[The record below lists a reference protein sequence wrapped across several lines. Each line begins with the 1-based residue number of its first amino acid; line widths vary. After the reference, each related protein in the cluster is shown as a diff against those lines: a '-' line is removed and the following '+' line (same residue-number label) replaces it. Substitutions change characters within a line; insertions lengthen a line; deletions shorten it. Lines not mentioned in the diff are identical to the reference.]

1 MKSVKAFLVISFF
14 LFATLSVFA
23 QEGDV
28 KVLDEVIARVNTE
41 VILRSAFDRQLE
53 DFITEMRQRGMEV
66 TELEKKVAEIK
77 PSIIDSL
84 IDQQLLTQRAKELSV
99 EVEGQVNEQFVR
111 LMKEN
116 NLTSLDELEQKMRE
130 VGIDINENKR
140 MLRSRFMADAVLNRE
155 VYGDIYRKMTEGAK
169 KEFYEKH
176 KDWFSTPGEVEL
188 SRLFIRKPTNPLLQQ
203 QALTKAKEIATQ
215 IQGGGD
221 FKAFVMSKSEDSSE
235 IVRKSGYIGWV
246 PLPQLSNEI
255 RGAVEKLEVG
265 KITDPIPVEGGFALF
280 IVGARKEPVV
290 KPFETDEVKGAVTQR
305 LVMEKGEDA
314 VKEYLAHLREDAFIE
329 IDPKYQ
335 VPGLKTTS
343 ASIKRTP
350 FSEES
355 DKERNKRL
363 KREKKEK
370 EKQNKEAAKAKETV
384 QK

>member
-1 MKSVKAFLVISFF
+1 MKSVKSFLLISFF
-14 LFATLSVFA
+14 LFASASIFA

-53 DFITEMRQRGMEV
+53 DFIAEMRQRGMEV

-77 PSIIDSL
+77 PTIIDSL
-84 IDQQLLTQRAKELSV
+84 IDQQLLTQRAKEISV

-130 VGIDINENKR
+130 VGIDINEQKR
-140 MLRSRFMADAVLNRE
+140 LMRSRFMADAVLNRE
-155 VYGDIYRKMTEGAK
+155 VYGDLYRKLTEGAK

-188 SRLFIRKPTNPLLQQ
+188 SRLFIRKPSNPLLQQ
-203 QALTKAKEIATQ
+203 QALTKAKDIAAQ

-221 FKAFVMSKSEDSSE
+221 FKAFVMSKSEDPRE
-235 IVRKSGYIGWV
+235 VVVKSGYIGWV
-246 PLPQLSNEI
+246 PMPQLSNEI
-255 RGAVEKLEVG
+255 RGAVEKLEIG
-265 KITDPIPVEGGFALF
+265 KVTAPILVEGGFAIF
-280 IVGARKEPVV
+280 IVNARKEPVV

-329 IDPKYQ
+329 IDAKYQ

-343 ASIKRTP
+343 ANIKRTP

-370 EKQNKEAAKAKETV
+370 ERQNKETAKTKEAA

>member
-1 MKSVKAFLVISFF
+1 MKSVKSFF
-14 LFATLSVFA
+14 LVSFLLFASMSVFA

-53 DFITEMRQRGMEV
+53 DFIAEMRQRGMEV

-77 PSIIDSL
+77 PTIIDSL
-84 IDQQLLTQRAKELSV
+84 IDQQLLTQRAKEISV

-130 VGIDINENKR
+130 VGIDINEQKR
-140 MLRSRFMADAVLNRE
+140 LMRSRFMADAVLNRE
-155 VYGDIYRKMTEGAK
+155 VYGDLYRKLTEGAK

-188 SRLFIRKPTNPLLQQ
+188 SRLFIRKPSNPLLQQ

-221 FKAFVMSKSEDSSE
+221 FKAFVMSKSEDSRE
-235 IVRKSGYIGWV
+235 VVVKSGYIGWV
-246 PLPQLSNEI
+246 PMPQLSNEI
-255 RGAVEKLEVG
+255 RGAVEKLEIG
-265 KITDPIPVEGGFALF
+265 KVTDPILVEGGFAIF
-280 IVGARKEPVV
+280 IVNARKEPVV

-314 VKEYLAHLREDAFIE
+314 VKEYLAHLREDTFIQ
-329 IDPKYQ
+329 IDAKYQ

-343 ASIKRTP
+343 ANIKQTP

-370 EKQNKEAAKAKETV
+370 ERLNKEAAKTKEAA

>member
-1 MKSVKAFLVISFF
+1 MKLVKSFLLVSFF
-14 LFATLSVFA
+14 LFGSISIFA

-53 DFITEMRQRGMEV
+53 DFIAEMRQRGMEV
-66 TELEKKVAEIK
+66 AELEKKVAEIK
-77 PSIIDSL
+77 PTIIDSL
-84 IDQQLLTQRAKELSV
+84 IDQQLLTQRAKEISV

-130 VGIDINENKR
+130 VGIDINEQKR
-140 MLRSRFMADAVLNRE
+140 LMRSRFMADAVLNRE
-155 VYGDIYRKMTEGAK
+155 VYGDLYRKLTEGAK

-176 KDWFSTPGEVEL
+176 KEWFSTPGEVEL
-188 SRLFIRKPTNPLLQQ
+188 SRLFIRKPSNPLLQQ
-203 QALTKAKEIATQ
+203 QALTKAKDIATQ

-221 FKAFVMSKSEDSSE
+221 FKAFVMSKSEDPRE
-235 IVRKSGYIGWV
+235 VVVKSGYIGWV
-246 PLPQLSNEI
+246 PMPQLSNEI
-255 RGAVEKLEVG
+255 RGAVEKLEIG
-265 KITDPIPVEGGFALF
+265 KITDPILVEGGYAIF
-280 IVGARKEPVV
+280 IVNARKVPVV

-329 IDPKYQ
+329 IDAKYQ

-343 ASIKRTP
+343 ANIKRTP

-370 EKQNKEAAKAKETV
+370 ERLNKEAAKAKEAA

>member
-1 MKSVKAFLVISFF
+1 MKLVKSFFLMSFF
-14 LFATLSVFA
+14 LFASISVFA

-53 DFITEMRQRGMEV
+53 DFIAEMRQRGMEV

-77 PSIIDSL
+77 PTIIDSL
-84 IDQQLLTQRAKELSV
+84 IDQQLLTQRAKEISV

-130 VGIDINENKR
+130 VGIDINEQKR
-140 MLRSRFMADAVLNRE
+140 LMRSRFMADAVLNRE
-155 VYGDIYRKMTEGAK
+155 VYGDLYRKLTEGAK

-188 SRLFIRKPTNPLLQQ
+188 SRLFIRKPSNPLLQQ
-203 QALTKAKEIATQ
+203 QALTKAKDIATQ

-221 FKAFVMSKSEDSSE
+221 FKAFVMSKSEDPRE
-235 IVRKSGYIGWV
+235 VVVKSGYIGWV
-246 PLPQLSNEI
+246 PMPQLSNEI
-255 RGAVEKLEVG
+255 RGAVEKLEIG
-265 KITDPIPVEGGFALF
+265 KVTDPIPVEGGFAIF
-280 IVGARKEPVV
+280 IVNARKEPVV

-329 IDPKYQ
+329 IDAKYQ

-343 ASIKRTP
+343 ANIKRTP

-370 EKQNKEAAKAKETV
+370 ERLNKEAAKAKEAA

>member
-1 MKSVKAFLVISFF
+1 MKSVKAFLLVSFF
-14 LFATLSVFA
+14 LVVSCSAFA

-53 DFITEMRQRGMEV
+53 DFIAEMRQRGMEV

-77 PSIIDSL
+77 PQIIDNL
-84 IDQQLLTQRAKELSV
+84 IDQQLLTQRAKEISV

-116 NLTSLDELEQKMRE
+116 NLTNLDELEQKMRE
-130 VGIDINENKR
+130 VGIDIGEQKR
-140 MLRSRFMADAVLNRE
+140 LMRSRFMADAVLNRE
-155 VYGDIYRKMTEGAK
+155 VYGDLYRKLTEGAK

-188 SRLFIRKPTNPLLQQ
+188 SRLFIRKPSNPLLQQ
-203 QALTKAKEIATQ
+203 QALTKAKDIVTQ

-221 FKAFVMSKSEDSSE
+221 FKAFVMSKSEDPRE
-235 IVRKSGYIGWV
+235 VVIKSGYIGWV
-246 PLPQLSNEI
+246 PMPQLSNEI
-255 RGAVEKLEVG
+255 RGAVEKLEIG
-265 KITDPIPVEGGFALF
+265 KITEPILVEGGYAIFN
-280 IVGARKEPVV
+280 VNARKEPVV

-329 IDPKYQ
+329 IDAKYQ

-343 ASIKRTP
+343 ANIKRTP

-370 EKQNKEAAKAKETV
+370 EKQNKEAAKAKEAA